1 MIVADPQ
8 NSFLPNSQ
16 VMKIIQEM
24 HTPFKTTSKEA
35 ERDRLTEDFVD
46 KNEISEVINSNNED
60 YTNAEMI
67 NTALLP

>member
-1 MIVADPQ
+1 
-8 NSFLPNSQ
+8 
-16 VMKIIQEM
+16 MKIVQDM

-46 KNEISEVINSNNED
+46 KNEMSEVAVNSNEID
-60 YTNAEMI
+60 TNAEMI

>member
-1 MIVADPQ
+1 
-8 NSFLPNSQ
+8 
-16 VMKIIQEM
+16 MKIIQEM

-60 YTNAEMI
+60 YTNTEMI